1 MCVQK
6 RVLVGTGLQAAQ
18 ASRFQGRL
26 MEENEQIL
34 PTCFDSPARLPSPA
48 QDGMGPPLGSLAVVQ
63 LIEHAWERSV
73 RGTHYE

>member
-1 MCVQK
+1 
-6 RVLVGTGLQAAQ
+6 
-18 ASRFQGRL
+18 

-48 QDGMGPPLGSLAVVQ
+48 QDGMGPPLGSLAVVR